1 MSTKEMTPEASS
13 HEDSSPFTPVSA
25 NGKGSNSVK
34 TKPKAKAGKTTTAD
48 DLVAS
53 SKTGPIMILCEIAWA
68 QDKKVPV
75 SLLGPSL

>member
-13 HEDSSPFTPVSA
+13 HEDSSLVTSVSA
-25 NGKGSNSVK
+25 NGKAGNSTK
-34 TKPKAKAGKTTTAD
+34 TKPKAKAGTTTAD

-68 QDKKVPV
+68 QDKKAPV
-75 SLLGPSL
+75 RLSNPLL